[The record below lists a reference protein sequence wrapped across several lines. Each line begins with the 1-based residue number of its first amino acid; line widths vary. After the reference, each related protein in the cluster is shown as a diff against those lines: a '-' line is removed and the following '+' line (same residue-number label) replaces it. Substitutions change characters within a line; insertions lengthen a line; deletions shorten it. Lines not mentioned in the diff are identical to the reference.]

1 MSDILLRAVA
11 ADGLIKMTAVST
23 RGLTEKARQMHR
35 TLPVATA
42 ALGRALAAASM
53 LGSWIKHEKGSLTFQ
68 INGKGPIGTVMA
80 VSDSSGNVRGYVGEP
95 HIDLPLRPD
104 GKLNVGAAV
113 GREGSLTVIRD
124 LGFGEPYIGSVRLVS
139 GEIAEDVAAYLVE
152 SEQLRAACALGV
164 LVDTDQSVRAA
175 GGYII
180 ELLPGAPDGLIDGLE
195 GAINAV
201 GSVTSVLDGGTVED
215 LVNMLL
221 VGFEPK
227 ILERREIEYRCNC
240 SRERVRGVLV
250 SLGKSD
256 IEEIEASQEETEIS
270 CHFCNLVYRFTPE
283 EVKEIAAEAKK

>member
-1 MSDILLRAVA
+1 
-11 ADGLIKMTAVST
+11 
-23 RGLTEKARQMHR
+23 
-35 TLPVATA
+35 
-42 ALGRALAAASM
+42 
-53 LGSWIKHEKGSLTFQ
+53 
-68 INGKGPIGTVMA
+68 
-80 VSDSSGNVRGYVGEP
+80 
-95 HIDLPLRPD
+95 
-104 GKLNVGAAV
+104 V

-270 CHFCNLVYRFTPE
+270 CHFCNHVYRFTPE